1 MTAELESLLHSVDAY
16 SSLRTNSTLG
26 LLTIYLPL
34 IMQYTDIDIILP
46 FLKVMRMLTDEDYQ
60 QLKKMWLSSQRR
72 EAIETLLF
80 VLSRKCPEWEDCF
93 VSALHQSLHSEYGDY
108 HEGHKHILETL
119 FSGGVDEEQ
128 VCIVLLIQ
136 FLFQSLSIIF

>member
-1 MTAELESLLHSVDAY
+1 MQITGELESLLHSVDTY
-16 SSLRTNSTLG
+16 GSLRTTHTLG
-26 LLTIYLPL
+26 LLTTYLPL

-46 FLKVMRMLTDEDYQ
+46 FLKVTRMLTDEDYQ

-108 HEGHKHILETL
+108 HEGHKHILEIL
-119 FSGGVDEEQ
+119 FNGDEEEL
-128 VCIVLLIQ
+128 V
-136 FLFQSLSIIF
+136 SIYI

>member
-1 MTAELESLLHSVDAY
+1 
-16 SSLRTNSTLG
+16 
-26 LLTIYLPL
+26 
-34 IMQYTDIDIILP
+34 MQYTDIDIILP

-136 FLFQSLSIIF
+136 FCFNHFHNLLVLIKLFFLCKIGSTC